1 MSRLTPLRMLLV
13 ISAVAVLALAFTAG
27 AFASSETNTVAD
39 LTASASL
46 LSTGSNPDVATAGNW
61 VNVKG
66 SVTNNGPDQYVRV
79 FVSTSWPLA
88 FPALDYTKIFYMTSG
103 RRIGFSFWVPVFRFL
118 PAGVYSLHVGAL
130 DDASFDEV
138 PADASISINK

>member
-1 MSRLTPLRMLLV
+1 MLLV
-13 ISAVAVLALAFTAG
+13 MSAVAVVALAVAAG
-27 AFASSETNTVAD
+27 AFASSQTNTVAD

-46 LSTGSNPDVATAGNW
+46 LSTGSNPDVAMAGNW

-66 SVTNNGPDQYVRV
+66 SVTNNGPDQYVRA

-88 FPALDYTKIFYMTSG
+88 FAAIDFTKIYYMKSG
-103 RRIGFSFWVPVFRFL
+103 RTIGFNFWVPIFRFL
-118 PAGVYSLHVGAL
+118 PAGTYSLHVGGL